1 MIIFIIFFWLDKSW
15 NFLQTFKVRLK
26 YSKWEKKVSE
36 DSLAY
41 EMQEREN
48 KYLSNFKNLELEFL
62 FHDLHL
68 AENDNKLSHIS
79 DHEYLI
85 GNTK

>member
-1 MIIFIIFFWLDKSW
+1 
-15 NFLQTFKVRLK
+15 
-26 YSKWEKKVSE
+26 
-36 DSLAY
+36 
-41 EMQEREN
+41 MQEREN

-85 GNTK
+85 ENTK